1 MKLIRLHT
9 IMLLLAF
16 AAGCALT
23 ATAQL
28 TSSPYS
34 MYGYGILNDGV
45 TSMQRQMGGVGIAMQ
60 SGRQINAMNPASYAA
75 IDSLTFLWD
84 IGADLSFIH
93 RKEGKLSHNSMG
105 GGLDYITLQ
114 FPVTHYMGMSV
125 GLLPYS
131 SVGYAFGS
139 EIEHGV
145 ESNQGEG
152 GLTQAYLGW
161 SGKLKGLSIGFNIAY
176 QWGNIINDV
185 YANTDGGRTTMFERV
200 MQVRDWNLTV
210 GAQYRAKLS
219 KSDALTLGLTWQP
232 RKSMNGKTY
241 AIFWDV
247 DQDSKAD
254 TVGRMKM
261 KGNYYQ
267 PTAIGSGISFHRHN
281 RYVLNV
287 EADFTW
293 QNWADAPYAA
303 MYNNGDLL
311 YEDMK
316 FDNRWRMAL
325 GGEFTPNVR
334 GTFFRR
340 ITYRAGGHYTH
351 DYLNIMGNNV
361 REYGISAGIGLPTVE
376 GKTMVNI
383 GFEWKHRQASPQ
395 SLISENYYNI
405 TLGLN
410 FNELWFWQRKLR

>member
-1 MKLIRLHT
+1 
-9 IMLLLAF
+9 
-16 AAGCALT
+16 
-23 ATAQL
+23 
-28 TSSPYS
+28 
-34 MYGYGILNDGV
+34 MYGYGLLNDGA

-93 RKEGKLSHNSMG
+93 RSEGNKSHNSTG

-114 FPVTHYMGMSV
+114 FPVTKYMGMSV

-139 EIEHGV
+139 EIKHGV

-161 SGKLKGLSIGFNIAY
+161 SGRLKGLSIGFNMAY

-185 YANTDGGRTTMFERV
+185 YATTSAGRNTLFEHV
-200 MQVRDWNLTV
+200 MQVRDWNLTL
-210 GAQYRAKLS
+210 GAQYRLKLS
-219 KSDALTLGLTWQP
+219 KADALTLGLTWQP
-232 RKSMNGKTY
+232 RKSMHGKAYATY
-241 AIFWDV
+241 WDV

-254 TVGRMKM
+254 TVGHMKM
-261 KGNYYQ
+261 NGRYYT
-267 PTAIGSGISFHRHN
+267 PTCIGSGVSFHRHN

-287 EADFTW
+287 EADFLW
-293 QNWADAPYAA
+293 QNWADAPFAA
-303 MYNNGDLL
+303 MYDDKGALL
-311 YEDMK
+311 YEGMH

-334 GTFFRR
+334 GSFIQRTTFRLG
-340 ITYRAGGHYTH
+340 TYFTH
-351 DYLNIMGNNV
+351 DYLNILGNNV
-361 REYGISAGIGLPTVE
+361 REYGITCGVGLPTVE

-383 GFEWKHRQASPQ
+383 GFEWKHRQASPHA
-395 SLISENYYNI
+395 LIAENYYNI